1 MKKKA
6 EGMSLRE
13 TFAIH
18 RRAARD
24 MRRIAPGCFTPFILC
39 AVVEAASPYAVIWL
53 SARLVDELST
63 LRRPEI
69 LAKWVLWIVAV
80 SAAAELLKA
89 VLERW
94 KNVRGELLDR
104 QKEVLYTEK
113 FLRMD
118 YADCDRQETRD
129 LFSQIRQNAAWSG
142 WGFAHLKLYYTQ
154 AVQGITGI
162 LGAAALTVSLFTRQV
177 PTSAGKLTALNHPL
191 FLVGILL
198 LIAAVTCLG
207 PALVGR
213 AYSAWNTLAEQ
224 VCFGNRVFSHFA
236 FMRPGD
242 KEKDMD
248 RRMYR
253 QNELAEHYVR
263 TVNIFGVGSPV
274 AKASQTTVGLSK
286 ALAASLSAVLSGVVY
301 VFVCLKALGGAF
313 GIGSVTQ
320 YVSAVTTF
328 SGNAA
333 LLLSTVSHMRANA
346 EFLKAIYTFLDIP
359 NSMYQGSLTT
369 EKRSDRQYDVEFRD
383 VSFRYPGSDIWAL
396 RHVNMRFKVGKRL
409 AIVGENGSG
418 KTTFIKLLCRL
429 YDPQEGQIL
438 LNGIDIRKYRYD
450 DYMGIFSVVFQ
461 DFQLICQ
468 PLGNNV
474 AGSMEYDRDRARK
487 ALIDAGFADRLAA
500 MEKGLDTMLYKN
512 LSEDGVEVS
521 GGEAQ
526 KIAIAR
532 ALYKDAPFIILD
544 EPTSF
549 LDIRHKLE
557 LLAILRRMAK
567 EKGITV
573 IMSLHEIDLA
583 QKISDKIICVKGDAI
598 SHFGAPE
605 TIFREDIIR
614 ELYEIDNGSF
624 DPCFGSIELPRPE
637 GTPRVFV
644 LAGGGTGIP
653 VFRKLQKENVPFAAG
668 VLYTN
673 DIDYQLARILAM
685 ETVTEAPFQEISDE
699 AFARACELM
708 KSCERVIDTG
718 VPVGMCNRR
727 IEELRA
733 EAKRLGKLAE

>member
-1 MKKKA
+1 MNQKT
-6 EGMSLRE
+6 EGVSLRE
-13 TFAIH
+13 AFAIH
-18 RRAARD
+18 RRAAQD
-24 MRRIAPGCFTPFILC
+24 MRRVAPGCFAPFILC
-39 AVVEAASPYAVIWL
+39 AAAEAASPYAVIWL
-53 SARLVDELST
+53 SARLIDELST
-63 LRRPEI
+63 LRRPEV
-69 LAKWVLWIVAV
+69 LGRWVLWIVGV
-80 SAAAELLKA
+80 SAAVELLKA
-89 VLERW
+89 VLQRW
-94 KNVRGELLDR
+94 KNVRSELFSR
-104 QKEVLYTEK
+104 QDEILYTEN

-129 LFSQIRQNAAWSG
+129 LFSQIQQNDNWSG
-142 WGFAHLKLYYTQ
+142 WGFTHLKLYYTQ

-213 AYSAWNTLAEQ
+213 ADSVWSTLAEQ
-224 VCFGNRVFSHFA
+224 VRFGNRVFGHFA
-236 FMRPGD
+236 FMRPGK
-242 KEKDMD
+242 KEEDMD

-253 QNELAEHYVR
+253 QSELAEHYVR

-274 AKASQTTVGLSK
+274 ARATYTTMGSSK
-286 ALAASLSAVLSGVVY
+286 ALSAALSALLSGVVY
-301 VFVCLKALGGAF
+301 LFVCLKSLGGAF

-333 LLLSTVSHMRANA
+333 LLLSTVSSMRVNA
-346 EFLKAIYTFLDIP
+346 AFLKTIYAFLDIP

-369 EKRSDRQYDVEFRD
+369 EKRTDRKYDVEFKD
-383 VSFRYPGSDIWAL
+383 VSFRYPGADIWAL
-396 RHVNMRFKVGKRL
+396 RHVNMKFKVGQRL

-474 AGSMEYDRDRARK
+474 AGSMEYDRDRAKK

-512 LSEDGVEVS
+512 LSEDGVELS

-544 EPTSF
+544 EPTAA
-549 LDIRHKLE
+549 LDPIAEAEIYAKFDEIAGDKTSVFISHRLSSCKFCDEIAVFDKGAVIQQGSHAA
-557 LLAILRRMAK
+557 LLADSGGKYYALWN
-567 EKGITV
+567 
-573 IMSLHEIDLA
+573 A
-583 QKISDKIICVKGDAI
+583 QAQ
-598 SHFGAPE
+598 
-605 TIFREDIIR
+605 
-614 ELYEIDNGSF
+614 Y
-624 DPCFGSIELPRPE
+624 
-637 GTPRVFV
+637 
-644 LAGGGTGIP
+644 
-653 VFRKLQKENVPFAAG
+653 
-668 VLYTN
+668 YT
-673 DIDYQLARILAM
+673 
-685 ETVTEAPFQEISDE
+685 E
-699 AFARACELM
+699 
-708 KSCERVIDTG
+708 
-718 VPVGMCNRR
+718 
-727 IEELRA
+727 
-733 EAKRLGKLAE
+733 